1 MAGETTNPMPHH
13 TTTRH
18 HEKKPTK
25 SNDPRAERART
36 HSISLYITDPSV
48 KDKLKA
54 AAEAE
59 GRTMANWY
67 EYHIMPG
74 MLARIEECLAKKPQ
88 PPAPLLPARHVTMFE
103 KLKADAEQALITR
116 R

>member
-1 MAGETTNPMPHH
+1 M
-13 TTTRH
+13 
-18 HEKKPTK
+18 KKK
-25 SNDPRAERART
+25 SQSRDPRSERART

-48 KDKLKA
+48 KDKLRA
-54 AAEAE
+54 AADAE

-88 PPAPLLPARHVTMFE
+88 PPAALPPAKHVTMFE
-103 KLKADAEQALITR
+103 KLKADAEQALNSR